1 MPAGSARLS
10 GAKKGLEQHTR
21 PMLSRTCDTCSG
33 RAGGLKRLSCSRWFC
48 SREPPS
54 GTERYCNNLT
64 FNKKSL
70 KKNSRIC
77 LSRGIEAF
85 C

>member
-33 RAGGLKRLSCSRWFC
+33 RAGGRMKTSLLQ
-48 SREPPS
+48 PLVL
-54 GTERYCNNLT
+54 LT
-64 FNKKSL
+64 GATFWH
-70 KKNSRIC
+70 
-77 LSRGIEAF
+77 
-85 C
+85 